1 MHTLITPGPSWGKEE
16 VPSLSAPKDFIEFDQ
31 LWHPEYQRYC
41 EHAFNHCI
49 NIPLGVLGR
58 IRSKRYHE
66 QALSNRVKLL
76 RDFGYGKITEGFDS
90 VIRNS
95 ISHGKTEY
103 TPFVIR
109 YIDKSETKEYS
120 PGEFLTH
127 FDSLASTSSA
137 IILSILLFI
146 SRIHSELDPFK
157 FNSLPIGIFLYGLF
171 GAATHKG
178 FNLKRLIVSEVT
190 GGRKQLN
197 FICSTKLKSRMAHQL
212 AALHLC
218 TKIQDFGVDN
228 FERFSVSID
237 VGRNISSVVFL
248 NGDRLKEARDNNKP
262 LEVLGEVFESSL
274 LWHDTSSF
282 WRKIETYSLVFK
294 ISLARYWSNLQDE
307 WALKDLTPIR
317 FRYKIRDVKN
327 VSAGKLRR
335 LEATVILNYGEA
347 ISKELLFRI
356 ARQSIR
362 RLQRRLV
369 RYAGIQKQSFSVR
382 CPCYVWVKIFKNDA
396 VLCNQRFNSHPKP
409 GS

>member
-1 MHTLITPGPSWGKEE
+1 MTPI
-16 VPSLSAPKDFIEFDQ
+16 L
-31 LWHPEYQRYC
+31 
-41 EHAFNHCI
+41 
-49 NIPLGVLGR
+49 
-58 IRSKRYHE
+58 
-66 QALSNRVKLL
+66 
-76 RDFGYGKITEGFDS
+76 
-90 VIRNS
+90 
-95 ISHGKTEY
+95 
-103 TPFVIR
+103 
-109 YIDKSETKEYS
+109 
-120 PGEFLTH
+120 FLTH

-248 NGDRLKEARDNNKP
+248 NGDRLKEARDNNEP

-362 RLQRRLV
+362 RLQGRLV

-396 VLCNQRFNSHPKP
+396 VLRHLHGVGGGENLLLKAEWTSFWYKYKPLFVRFPTDILGGYRFEYPVRTMEENLAIIQELKKEHKNSERNE
-409 GS
+409 